1 MKPDCLSKLEV
12 VIRLLYFG
20 VYLRY
25 DVIENHKSTI
35 FNSSICYFVL
45 KQTPQIVFYYILLD
59 YIFYILQLNYIRNYK
74 SYIHTRDHFTWQII
88 LNDIMQWFREK
99 KCFRKLHRRNHDRL
113 N

>member
-35 FNSSICYFVL
+35 FNSSICYLLRMEVN
-45 KQTPQIVFYYILLD
+45 TSDCILL
-59 YIFYILQLNYIRNYK
+59 YF
-74 SYIHTRDHFTWQII
+74 TRLHFLHSSI
-88 LNDIMQWFREK
+88 
-99 KCFRKLHRRNHDRL
+99 KLYSEL
-113 N
+113 